1 MKAILLKGD
10 GDFELKIEADFS
22 NSLTGEAGDVRVQ
35 AEGIDVDTREDF
47 PPAVVYGWFSPAQA
61 REVAQALTEMA
72 DRAEQGKP

>member
-47 PPAVVYGWFSPAQA
+47 PLPWYTAGSVLLRLAKSP
-61 REVAQALTEMA
+61 R
-72 DRAEQGKP
+72 P